1 MEILIAVAGLIVMV
15 MVVAGMV
22 LLTPQGTEVVRTS
35 YEDEDE
41 AGPSSELSPQPVQRR
56 AV

>member
-35 YEDEDE
+35 YEDEG
-41 AGPSSELSPQPVQRR
+41 GPSSELSPQPVPRR